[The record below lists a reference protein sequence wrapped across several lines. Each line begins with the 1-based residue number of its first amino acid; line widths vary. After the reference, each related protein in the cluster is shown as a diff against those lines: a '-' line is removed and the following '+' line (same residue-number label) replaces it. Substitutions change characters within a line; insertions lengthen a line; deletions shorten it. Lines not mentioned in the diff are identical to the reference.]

1 MLVSFLM
8 LILPSA
14 SNANIS
20 KINLYIMDP
29 GELINDCV
37 YKNNISK
44 ELLTEAIFVS
54 LNILIDS
61 DIIYN
66 EIQQPSSDGARQ
78 IGFDMAN
85 LLMNF
90 IDNLKVYEEEAL
102 FFIDFPD
109 NKSVDNNIRNE
120 SEVSLEAISR

>member
-1 MLVSFLM
+1 
-8 LILPSA
+8 
-14 SNANIS
+14 
-20 KINLYIMDP
+20 MDP

-44 ELLTEAIFVS
+44 ELLTEAIFVC
-54 LNILIDS
+54 LNVLIDS

-66 EIQQPSSDGARQ
+66 EIRQPSSDGARQ